1 MPLPFD
7 PVELAFLHGTG
18 YFGIPEEKLE
28 EIADEVRS
36 GQSLFDACWACG
48 IDPAN
53 LTREDGRAIRELLDW
68 DEDDEEEED

>member
-7 PVELAFLHGTG
+7 PVELAMLHGTG

-28 EIADEVRS
+28 EIADTLRAEGCRPA
-36 GQSLFDACWACG
+36 GQALSEAWWDCG

-53 LTREDGRAIRELLDW
+53 LTREDVETLRELLG
-68 DEDDEEEED
+68 ED

>member
-7 PVELAFLHGTG
+7 PVELAMLHGTG

-28 EIADEVRS
+28 EIADVLRAEGCSPAGRALS
-36 GQSLFDACWACG
+36 EACWDCG

-53 LTREDGRAIRELLDW
+53 LTREDVETLRELLGE
-68 DEDDEEEED
+68 DE